1 MQTVN
6 FFKVKEELSGIDVQ
20 ENVNVGEL
28 TRYKTGG
35 SARLLITPKTTDELV
50 RAVKTVKGVCPYAVI
65 GNGSNLLVSD
75 KGYNGAVITTKL
87 LTKMEFKGN
96 LLIAECG
103 AKLSSVV
110 KECALNSLSGLE
122 FAVSIPATVGGA
134 ISMNAGC
141 YGKSVGDC
149 VCYVVTEMGTVKK
162 ADCEFGYRKSRFSEG
177 ETVIKAC
184 FLLKPEEYEVIEEQI
199 SAYKGSRKNP
209 KGRNCG
215 SVFKNDG
222 YYAGKVIDECGLK
235 GLRVGGAVVSSEH
248 ANFIIAEDG
257 ATSSDIY
264 ELILKIKNKVNKK
277 RQITLFEELVY
288 LGDF

>member
-6 FFKVKEELSGIDVQ
+6 FNEVKEKLYGIDVK
-20 ENVNVGEL
+20 ENANVGAL
-28 TRYKTGG
+28 TRYGTGG
-35 SARLLITPKTTDELV
+35 NANLLITPKSTSELV
-50 RAVKTVKGVCPYAVI
+50 FTINALKGVCPYAVI

-75 KGYNGAVITTKL
+75 KGYYGAVITTKL
-87 LTKMEFKGN
+87 LTKTELKGN

-103 AKLSSVV
+103 AKLSDLV

-122 FAVSIPATVGGA
+122 FATGIPATVGGA

-141 YGKSVGDC
+141 YGKTISDNVL
-149 VCYVVTEMGTVKK
+149 YVVTENGTVKK
-162 ADCEFGYRKSRFSEG
+162 ADCGFSYRQSRFLGG

-184 FLLKPEEYEVIEEQI
+184 FLLIPSEYDQILKQIET
-199 SAYKGSRKNP
+199 YKTSRKNP
-209 KGRNCG
+209 KGRSCG

-235 GLRVGGAVVSSEH
+235 GYKVGGARVSSEH
-248 ANFIIAEDG
+248 ANFIIADNG
-257 ATSSDIY
+257 ATSLDIY
-264 ELILKIKNKVNKK
+264 ELISKIKSKVSEK

-288 LGDF
+288 LGEF